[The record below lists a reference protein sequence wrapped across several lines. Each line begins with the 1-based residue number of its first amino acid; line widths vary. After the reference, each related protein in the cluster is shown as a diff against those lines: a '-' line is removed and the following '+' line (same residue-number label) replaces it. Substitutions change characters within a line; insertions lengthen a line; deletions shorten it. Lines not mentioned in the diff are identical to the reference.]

1 MAVSV
6 MVTGFMTERVLGQ
19 ARTLAEATLTDTVTV
34 SRAAGSTLD
43 ANKTRVTR
51 WVEVWSGPGLLQQ
64 QTAYQAS
71 QIDKGL
77 PVTVTSHVLKVP
89 VAADVAAGDRVTV
102 TSSLDPN
109 NCKTWQIMHDHS
121 QGWAVLRRLGVD
133 PVV

>member
-1 MAVSV
+1 MNRY
-6 MVTGFMTERVLGQ
+6 MTERVLGQ
-19 ARTLAEATLTDTVTV
+19 ARALAEATLTDTVTV

-51 WVEVWSGPGLLQQ
+51 WAEVWSGPGLLQQ

-77 PVTVTSHVLKVP
+77 PVAVTSHVLKVP

-102 TSSLDPN
+102 TSSLDPH
-109 NCKTWQIMHDHS
+109 NCKTWQVMHDYS
-121 QGWAVLRRLGVD
+121 QGWAVLHRLGVD

>member
-19 ARTLAEATLTDTVTV
+19 ARELAEATLTDTVEITRP
-34 SRAAGSTLD
+34 SGTHLD
-43 ANKTRVTR
+43 TNMTRVTS
-51 WVEVWSGPGLLQQ
+51 WEPVWSGPGLLQQ
-64 QTAYQAS
+64 QTAS

-77 PVTVTSHVLKVP
+77 PVTVTSHILKVP

-102 TSSLDPN
+102 TSSLDPH

>member
-51 WVEVWSGPGLLQQ
+51 WVDVWSGPGLLQQ
-64 QTAYQAS
+64 QTAS

-89 VAADVAAGDRVTV
+89 VAADVSAGDRVTV

-109 NCKTWQIMHDHS
+109 NLKTWQIMHDHS

>member
-1 MAVSV
+1 MNR
-6 MVTGFMTERVLGQ
+6 FMTERVLGQ
-19 ARTLAEATLTDTVTV
+19 ARELAEATLTDTVTV

-64 QTAYQAS
+64 QTAS

-109 NCKTWQIMHDHS
+109 NLKTWQIMHDHS